1 MATSSNTKREP
12 VNLMVA
18 PSTGPGTLPG
28 PLFPGGC
35 GVGGPGTGAETGGY
49 FNLSVRTCIELLP
62 LMSEAMV
69 HREFKLLEKL
79 DPESLNKLNSNS
91 LELSTANSTRSKLP
105 LTVVERKRVLLK
117 ESLSRTLEGK
127 PASTIRNNN
136 NLASNILRSLEETEK
151 RLEES
156 VEKLQELSNSYQTRT
171 VVLDEIQDQPAAAV
185 SNPDPE
191 VPLLNDPVRIAD
203 FNFADV
209 SFDAVR
215 ESFTFDQRLPGNRL
229 CKYFSELGYSYG
241 LIYHQPAPY
250 PDNQLLDNIFATIST
265 HDPSFTKK
273 NFSCLVTYYQDSNAT
288 IYMHS
293 DEESSMVPESNI
305 YTVSFG
311 EKRTLRLHNTS
322 STFRA
327 TGITKN
333 PISFKSYRRT
343 IPRCPRRL

>member
-1 MATSSNTKREP
+1 
-12 VNLMVA
+12 MVA

-28 PLFPGGC
+28 PLFPDGCDC
-35 GVGGPGTGAETGGY
+35 GVGGLGTGAETGGY
-49 FNLSVRTCIELLP
+49 FNLSVRTCIEVLP
-62 LMSEAMV
+62 LMPEAMV
-69 HREFKLLEKL
+69 LREFELLEKL

-91 LELSTANSTRSKLP
+91 LELSTVKSTRSKLP
-105 LTVVERKRVLLK
+105 LTVVERKRALLK
-117 ESLSRTLEGK
+117 ESLSRTLERK

-136 NLASNILRSLEETEK
+136 NLASYILRSLEETEK